1 MSTSKTYQ
9 QSLADAGS
17 ETRPPMLERGSY
29 IPWASRFKRFLN
41 RKRENRKWLLK
52 ALEDG
57 PYVFRNITPTGS
69 TIPRL
74 QEVEDLQ
81 GDDLLYYDAEMELM
95 NMILLSI
102 PNEIYNSVDSCKTA
116 KEMWARVERLMRGTI
131 QNQVDRE
138 TRFTNEFDQFVA
150 EPGESLV
157 SVYNRF
163 AQLMNDLERNNM
175 KFPTVSVNTK
185 FLNSLQPEWL
195 KYVTQVRLAKRQVD
209 SFDDLFDYLSQ
220 FEKLVNTSREKK
232 LEKSH
237 DPLALVAH
245 TDPSIDYVFYPFLLL
260 AKAITQNFSNPT
272 NNRLRASSNTRN
284 QAVVQGDMVN
294 IQSRNSGNA
303 ILYRVNDITAVGK
316 GQLCRIVQA
325 KVRVSE
331 VFHGAY
337 VVGKQDGSRTIDD
350 DQINSNIQ
358 FDSVKGNVN
367 SGSVE
372 KDTHVYDLCA
382 LETLAR
388 NAYDEAAKQQRFA
401 QKVQQQNMTLTS
413 QIEMYKERNRVL
425 ENITKDNN
433 YLKEFLEADERAK
446 RVQKQAESQLY
457 RDRDIIRDLEKQRD
471 KLSQEVKHFK
481 QKNEELQQSHLIL
494 KRKMS
499 ENEDKYHDTILD
511 LEEKLKKNVDLFLK
525 IGNSLQAMFMLGPKP
540 LSVYDQQLKHG
551 LGYPNPYT
559 LRQAISE
566 CPKLYV
572 ASRTGNIEIPLN
584 VRDSEETLE
593 DAFKSQQKM
602 NKKMNDPIAVAN
614 KQNCWTIDYKQLNA
628 LYNDFVPQKESF
640 VEQTCSS
647 SSYIPFVKILET
659 KTMPSE
665 LPLINELFN
674 IKVGFEKLF
683 LLIKQNSKRASMF
696 YTSKEEIALNDFCRD
711 QVKPLLNELLD
722 YFDGFQNLFQRDI
735 KEMKDAFEQN
745 DVYLDEIER
754 QNDLLKDQLLEASL
768 KHDIELCV
776 LLNHECVDKSLHDE
790 LEQVKKKSLEIQEGL
805 KARIKILEKD
815 VQRCEKQ
822 SVDFELKLQHE
833 KEKHKWDSSK
843 NKNSKP
849 LDFSWISRIQKLEDE
864 NVSLDFKVQSLI
876 KERDNAKMEYKKLF
890 DSIKKTRSQTQKEM
904 DELIAHVS
912 EKTYAYGAIRAENQN
927 LLDTISELKARM
939 KNGENGKSVNTKF
952 DKTHGSQSFL
962 CVTPLNKNAS
972 QKQTV
977 VLKTKENHVESKP
990 VTLQTSHNK
999 QTGTHQNT
1007 NVISPG
1013 MYRVVTQQESQT
1025 NKTKNVLS
1033 STGMNATSS
1042 VKRPKSRD
1050 SHVKTS
1056 VLDVS
1061 KNEAKKE
1068 AVYVR
1073 KNKQTDNTF
1082 AKVVSNKENVIDV
1095 AVANAS
1101 KAKTLLCV
1109 SCMQNVLIPCHD
1121 KCVAKHKLNV
1131 RSNARRTFSVNSR
1144 IPKSSETTFVA
1155 PKTRFSE
1162 KATQSKTLDTTS
1174 VASKS
1179 KIDEASASKA
1189 RDKVSSA
1196 FKKKK
1201 RNMRDK
1207 PLSPFMLNKIRTS
1220 RLWQK
1225 WFESQPNVMWT
1236 PVNTKP
1242 HAHTNPSNTKP
1253 LVVQI
1258 VLWVVDSGCSKHMT
1272 GDRSLLRNF
1281 VEKFMGTVRF
1291 GNDNFAAITGYGD
1304 YIHGNITICHVYY
1317 VEGLGHNLFSVG
1329 QFCDGDLEVAFRSKT
1344 CYVRNLEGDDLLTG
1358 GRDSNLYTISISD
1371 MAASSP
1377 ICLMS
1382 KATSTKSWL
1391 WHRRLSH
1398 LNFGT
1403 INDLTKLDLVDGLPK
1418 FKYGKDHLCSACE
1431 RGKSKKASHPPKL
1444 IPSDYSKLEL
1454 LHMDLCGPMRV
1465 ASVNEKK
1472 YILVIVDDFPRFT
1485 WVYFLRS
1492 KDETPEIIKK
1502 FIAQAQLNYK
1512 AKVCKI
1518 RTDNGTEFKN
1528 ATLKAYYE
1536 KCRLCSFIVFCY

>member
-1 MSTSKTYQ
+1 M
-9 QSLADAGS
+9 
-17 ETRPPMLERGSY
+17 
-29 IPWASRFKRFLN
+29 
-41 RKRENRKWLLK
+41 
-52 ALEDG
+52 
-57 PYVFRNITPTGS
+57 
-69 TIPRL
+69 
-74 QEVEDLQ
+74 
-81 GDDLLYYDAEMELM
+81 
-95 NMILLSI
+95 
-102 PNEIYNSVDSCKTA
+102 
-116 KEMWARVERLMRGTI
+116 
-131 QNQVDRE
+131 
-138 TRFTNEFDQFVA
+138 
-150 EPGESLV
+150 
-157 SVYNRF
+157 
-163 AQLMNDLERNNM
+163 
-175 KFPTVSVNTK
+175 
-185 FLNSLQPEWL
+185 
-195 KYVTQVRLAKRQVD
+195 
-209 SFDDLFDYLSQ
+209 
-220 FEKLVNTSREKK
+220 
-232 LEKSH
+232 
-237 DPLALVAH
+237 
-245 TDPSIDYVFYPFLLL
+245 
-260 AKAITQNFSNPT
+260 
-272 NNRLRASSNTRN
+272 
-284 QAVVQGDMVN
+284 
-294 IQSRNSGNA
+294 
-303 ILYRVNDITAVGK
+303 
-316 GQLCRIVQA
+316 
-325 KVRVSE
+325 
-331 VFHGAY
+331 
-337 VVGKQDGSRTIDD
+337 
-350 DQINSNIQ
+350 
-358 FDSVKGNVN
+358 
-367 SGSVE
+367 
-372 KDTHVYDLCA
+372 
-382 LETLAR
+382 
-388 NAYDEAAKQQRFA
+388 
-401 QKVQQQNMTLTS
+401 
-413 QIEMYKERNRVL
+413 
-425 ENITKDNN
+425 
-433 YLKEFLEADERAK
+433 
-446 RVQKQAESQLY
+446 
-457 RDRDIIRDLEKQRD
+457 
-471 KLSQEVKHFK
+471 
-481 QKNEELQQSHLIL
+481 
-494 KRKMS
+494 
-499 ENEDKYHDTILD
+499 
-511 LEEKLKKNVDLFLK
+511 
-525 IGNSLQAMFMLGPKP
+525 
-540 LSVYDQQLKHG
+540 SVYDQQLKHG

-602 NKKMNDPIAVAN
+602 NEKMNDPIAVAN

-833 KEKHKWDSSK
+833 KEKHKWDSLK

-849 LDFSWISRIQKLEDE
+849 LDFSWISRIMKLEDE

-876 KERDNAKMEYKKLF
+876 KEQDNAKMEYKKLF
-890 DSIKKTRSQTQKEM
+890 DSIKKTRSQIQKEM
-904 DELIAHVS
+904 DELIAQVT
-912 EKTYAYGAIRAENQN
+912 EKTYAYGVIRAEKQN
-927 LLDTISELKARM
+927 LLVTISELKARM
-939 KNGENGKSVNTKF
+939 KNREYGKSVNTKF

-962 CVTPLNKNAS
+962 CVTPLNKNAF

-990 VTLQTSHNK
+990 VTLQTSHTK

-1007 NVISPG
+1007 NVICP
-1013 MYRVVTQQESQT
+1013 RI
-1025 NKTKNVLS
+1025 
-1033 STGMNATSS
+1033 
-1042 VKRPKSRD
+1042 VKRPKSRH

-1061 KNEAKKE
+1061 KNEVKKE

-1082 AKVVSNKENVIDV
+1082 AKVVLNKENVIDV

-1174 VASKS
+1174 VAFGS

-1220 RLWQK
+1220 KLWQK

-1304 YIHGNITICHVYY
+1304 YVHGNITICHVYY

-1329 QFCDGDLEVAFRSKT
+1329 QFCDGDLEVAFRSNT
-1344 CYVRNLEGDDLLTG
+1344 CYVRNLEGDDLLIG

-1465 ASVNEKK
+1465 ASVNGKK
-1472 YILVIVDDFPRFT
+1472 YILVIVDDFSRFT

-1536 KCRLCSFIVFCY
+1536 KLGIMQQFSIARTPQQNGVVERRLKSYNNDVKYGYVQKELTNDEVEFLKFFEEEIEVRLNYRDSNEKWEMYVNEGPLGLWRERQNNQPFGEIVRFMKTWEAQAATMANADNTNRNTGEREAPVARKFSYKEFMSCQPIIFKEALFWWNSFTQSIGIEEAYKITWVEFKKILIKKYCPRTEVQKMEDEFYHLTMKGNDLKTYVRRFQKLATLCPTMVPDSKKMMEVFIGVLPRSIKGNVTASKPQTLKESINIAQMLMDQPDTYRLAPSEMQELLTNSRVIRSRFYMRGAPSTSPKESLSYLLKKLMIILTKLQGSSVLLERIGLRPGYHQTESMDVRVSKNAFKTRYRHYEFQVMPFGLTNAPAVFMDLMNRVCKTYLDKFVIVFIDDILIYSRNKEEHANHLRIILELPKKEKLYAKFSKCDFWIRIMQFLGHLIDNQGLHVDPSKIEVLCEAPILALPEGNDDFVVYCDASHQGLGAVLMQREKVIAYASRQLKPNEENYTTRDLELGAVVFALKI